1 MLDRRTLRFAILL
14 LVIATACG
22 GGGEPPPDGGRPDAT
37 PQGDGGGEVTCRF
50 DDDCLDGLFCDGME
64 FCDPSAAG
72 ADERGCVEPGSP
84 CGGDE
89 ICEEESDRCRVD
101 CPVEPDMDGD
111 GHLAVECGGDDC
123 DDSDAARY
131 PGNPEICDAVG
142 HDEDCNP
149 STVGFVDADGDGAGS
164 AACCNGTLCG
174 PDCDDTN
181 AAINPGEVDG
191 PPLTC
196 DGLDN
201 DCDGTPDEGC
211 PCIEGATAECGT
223 PVQIMRIGLCRPGTQ
238 LCSGGTWTETCIGG
252 AIPQEELCDEQDNDC
267 DAMTDEGV
275 LRAYYVDADADGY
288 GIPDDAAVT
297 GDEPLYACSQP
308 AGYARNTDDCDDT
321 RTGVSPA
328 ASEVC
333 NGIDDNCDGTTDEG
347 LRASF
352 YRDADGDGFGSTA
365 MTTMACTA
373 PPGYVTS
380 STDCDD
386 TRASV
391 NPAALELCDGVDN
404 NCDTSTDP
412 GCECSDGAT
421 PRACGTSDTGACQ
434 MGTQRCVG
442 GTWAECVGAIE
453 PRAEVCNGADDD
465 CDGMED
471 EGLVVTPC
479 YLDADSDG
487 RGSGP
492 ATTQCEDPARTAFG
506 RCPSGYSNVAGDCND
521 ANASIRP
528 GATESCNG
536 ADDDCDG
543 TADEGVR
550 NTYYLDA
557 DSDGF
562 GVTGSTTQACSPPA
576 GYVAASG
583 DCDDSSPSVHPG
595 ATEFCDAV
603 DQDCVPGNE
612 PTRTFYRDMD
622 GDLYGVASM
631 TTQACA
637 PPSGYV
643 EYPGDCDD
651 SNNAVRPGV
660 SELCDGIDNDCD
672 AVIDDGAAASCSG
685 LYPFATHVTA
695 WACTAGACAPG
706 CSGSWRD
713 CDGNLASGCEI
724 DSATNLDHCGSCG
737 NACGAAG
744 SCTTGTCDQVA
755 AITAGDATTCVRR
768 TNGRVACWG
777 SGDNGEMGDGRLS
790 DGLVPTAN
798 PDLYRI
804 DTFISVGHAFASSAA
819 ASSFV
824 HAFSDYT
831 HILYGWGSNNN
842 GQLGDGT
849 TIAPRARP
857 VIVTDYPTRWAYIA
871 GDGNFA
877 CGIRGAYVSG
887 SMNSVVCWGL
897 NSWGVLG
904 NGCPSGTSEVV
915 TIPPTTGI
923 TGSSGA
929 TDVAAGLWYACMVTA
944 SGGVSCWGTDRD
956 GRLGDGG
963 AIGGDTANCTPI
975 AVSLPGG
982 FTAVD
987 VEIGTDHACAIST
1000 TGSAVCWGDNDNGQL
1015 GDASTTDR
1023 SAPVALGGGLTWSRF
1038 GLGADHSC
1046 GISTAGRLYCWGDDA
1061 FGQVG
1066 NGATTGD
1073 QTSPV
1078 AIGTA
1083 TNWVDVASGDH
1094 HTCAVNAA
1102 GDVYCWGHNQH
1113 GQLGL
1118 GDTANR
1124 NAPVLVQGI

>member
-14 LVIATACG
+14 LVIPTACG
-22 GGGEPPPDGGRPDAT
+22 GGGEPPPDGGTPDAT
-37 PQGDGGGEVTCRF
+37 PQGDGGGTVTCRF

-84 CGGDE
+84 CAGDE

-238 LCSGGTWTETCIGG
+238 LCSAGAWTETCIGG
-252 AIPQEELCDEQDNDC
+252 ATPQEELCDEQDNDC

-288 GIPDDAAVT
+288 GVADDPAVT

-352 YRDADGDGFGSTA
+352 YQDADGDGFGSTA

-386 TRASV
+386 ARASV

-421 PRACGTSDTGACQ
+421 PRACGSSDTGACQ

-562 GVTGSTTQACSPPA
+562 GVTGVDHPGVLASGRLRRRERRLRRLEPVGAPGRHRVLRRGRSGLRRRQRAHPHVLPGHGRRPLRRRQHDDAGVRAALRLRGVPGRLRRLEQRRAAGRDRAVRRNRQRLRRRDRRRRGRLVLRPLSVRHPRDRLGVHGGGPARRAARGAGATATGTSPA
-576 GYVAASG
+576 GARS
-583 DCDDSSPSVHPG
+583 
-595 ATEFCDAV
+595 
-603 DQDCVPGNE
+603 
-612 PTRTFYRDMD
+612 TRRRTSIT
-622 GDLYGVASM
+622 A
-631 TTQACA
+631 
-637 PPSGYV
+637 
-643 EYPGDCDD
+643 
-651 SNNAVRPGV
+651 
-660 SELCDGIDNDCD
+660 
-672 AVIDDGAAASCSG
+672 GAAATRAAR
-685 LYPFATHVTA
+685 PARARPARATR
-695 WACTAGACAPG
+695 WPPSPLGMRPP
-706 CSGSWRD
+706 
-713 CDGNLASGCEI
+713 
-724 DSATNLDHCGSCG
+724 
-737 NACGAAG
+737 ACGAPTGGWPAG
-744 SCTTGTCDQVA
+744 
-755 AITAGDATTCVRR
+755 
-768 TNGRVACWG
+768 
-777 SGDNGEMGDGRLS
+777 
-790 DGLVPTAN
+790 
-798 PDLYRI
+798 
-804 DTFISVGHAFASSAA
+804 
-819 ASSFV
+819 
-824 HAFSDYT
+824 
-831 HILYGWGSNNN
+831 
-842 GQLGDGT
+842 
-849 TIAPRARP
+849 
-857 VIVTDYPTRWAYIA
+857 
-871 GDGNFA
+871 
-877 CGIRGAYVSG
+877 
-887 SMNSVVCWGL
+887 
-897 NSWGVLG
+897 
-904 NGCPSGTSEVV
+904 
-915 TIPPTTGI
+915 
-923 TGSSGA
+923 
-929 TDVAAGLWYACMVTA
+929 
-944 SGGVSCWGTDRD
+944 
-956 GRLGDGG
+956 
-963 AIGGDTANCTPI
+963 
-975 AVSLPGG
+975 
-982 FTAVD
+982 
-987 VEIGTDHACAIST
+987 
-1000 TGSAVCWGDNDNGQL
+1000 
-1015 GDASTTDR
+1015 
-1023 SAPVALGGGLTWSRF
+1023 
-1038 GLGADHSC
+1038 
-1046 GISTAGRLYCWGDDA
+1046 
-1061 FGQVG
+1061 
-1066 NGATTGD
+1066 
-1073 QTSPV
+1073 
-1078 AIGTA
+1078 GTA
-1083 TNWVDVASGDH
+1083 T
-1094 HTCAVNAA
+1094 AA
-1102 GDVYCWGHNQH
+1102 RSATGG
-1113 GQLGL
+1113 
-1118 GDTANR
+1118 
-1124 NAPVLVQGI
+1124 